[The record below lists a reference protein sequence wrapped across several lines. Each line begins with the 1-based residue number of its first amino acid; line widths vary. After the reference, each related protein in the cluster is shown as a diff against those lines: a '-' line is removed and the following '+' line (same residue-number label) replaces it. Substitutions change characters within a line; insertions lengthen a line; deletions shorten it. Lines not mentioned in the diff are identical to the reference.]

1 MTDSSLLVASQ
12 DPQGKVV
19 LAVLGHLALL
29 DQGVPQA
36 TWEYLDHR
44 VLLASLDIVTHR
56 HVLPT
61 VLEVSTSRLR
71 AVRLYNG
78 SY

>member
-1 MTDSSLLVASQ
+1 MMDSLLLVASQ

-29 DQGVPQA
+29 GQGVPQA
-36 TWEYLDHR
+36 TWAYLDHR

-61 VLEVSTSRLR
+61 VLEVS
-71 AVRLYNG
+71 